1 MHQQSMTWAKAAAVA
16 TAVWLGCGCGGQTHD
31 SGSRPSAHP
40 EIADTNGP
48 GDAGPAVEH
57 PPSSEPE
64 QGGPPGEVD
73 VVPDPPA
80 PNTPYGTKGEAHLFL
95 GTQEVGYIFFTVLA
109 PARADL
115 AHVFF
120 LPDPSAN
127 VAVADYS
134 ISLVLERGP
143 WRTGAYSGSVG
154 GRAAITLSNGAQ
166 YESQG
171 ANATLTATLDRVQVA
186 EGGTYLDGKLT
197 VLLDAKSGGAAL
209 RAEVQFN

>member
-1 MHQQSMTWAKAAAVA
+1 MQA
-16 TAVWLGCGCGGQTHD
+16 L
-31 SGSRPSAHP
+31 PL
-40 EIADTNGP
+40 
-48 GDAGPAVEH
+48 
-57 PPSSEPE
+57 
-64 QGGPPGEVD
+64 
-73 VVPDPPA
+73 
-80 PNTPYGTKGEAHLFL
+80 NTPLARNQSRVARRVKWMWSRTRLHPIRRTAPKGEAHLFL

-120 LPDPSAN
+120 LPDPRAN

-171 ANATLTATLDRVQVA
+171 ANATLTVTLDRVQVA